1 MSNDNKIRGLRNKI
15 DLIDD
20 QLIDLL
26 LDRCKIVKKIGSIK
40 FESGNQITN
49 LSREKAIISRMSKKS
64 TDNFTGDDI
73 SKLFNIIYTIS
84 KKIQNKIQTEK

>member
-1 MSNDNKIRGLRNKI
+1 VSNNDKIKNLRNKI

-26 LDRCKIVKKIGSIK
+26 VDRFKIVKKIGSIK

-49 LSREKAIISRMSKKS
+49 LSREKSIISRMSKKE
-64 TDNFTGDDI
+64 NHNLTGDDI
-73 SKLFNIIYTIS
+73 SKLFNVIYSIS
-84 KKIQNKIQTEK
+84 KEIQNKIQTEK